1 MELAFKLTK
10 LSSRASWIKSSA
22 FGFLRAVER
31 LFWHERCSHSFAFE
45 LAKSDLDNGQ
55 LLAKDGSC
63 ATCDSKVKTRTV
75 NELKMRSQT
84 GKVASVGF

>member
-1 MELAFKLTK
+1 MKK
-10 LSSRASWIKSSA
+10 
-22 FGFLRAVER
+22 
-31 LFWHERCSHSFAFE
+31 CSQSTTFI

-55 LLAKDGSC
+55 LLANNGNC
-63 ATCDSKVKTRTV
+63 ATCGSKFMTRYV

>member
-1 MELAFKLTK
+1 MK
-10 LSSRASWIKSSA
+10 KS
-22 FGFLRAVER
+22 
-31 LFWHERCSHSFAFE
+31 SHSFSSK
-45 LAKSDLDNGQ
+45 LAKSDLDNDQ

-63 ATCDSKVKTRTV
+63 ATCGSKVMTRTV